1 MSDYP
6 RDAPAQQLLFIS
18 AAPTEQPAIID
29 LNAAALHR
37 GIPLG
42 TTLGGVPVTRGVP
55 AALISGTGGGLGV
68 GDGVGFNCKQAVTV
82 PNLGRAVV
90 DEPYMVQLR
99 GLALVRREVWAE
111 GRGGPSHS
119 GSIPI
124 CRPDH
129 PTMSTPGI
137 QVKRTR

>member
-6 RDAPAQQLLFIS
+6 RDAPAQQLLLIS

-55 AALISGTGGGLGV
+55 AALISGTGLEASASV
-68 GDGVGFNCKQAVTV
+68 
-82 PNLGRAVV
+82 
-90 DEPYMVQLR
+90 MVLD
-99 GLALVRREVWAE
+99 
-111 GRGGPSHS
+111 
-119 GSIPI
+119 SIA
-124 CRPDH
+124 
-129 PTMSTPGI
+129 S
-137 QVKRTR
+137 KR